1 MYNVM
6 KKLIE
11 KKFYKTSEEAQ
22 NKLDVFYAC
31 NRLTDEQYTELT
43 TLIEETYEQMND
55 LEFQENLTKLTV
67 AELLEEVNRLTES
80 YSHKLALVTEELLIR
95 QMQLDNDSSVR

>member
-1 MYNVM
+1 MYNSM

-11 KKFYKTSEEAQ
+11 KKFYKTSEVAQ

-43 TLIEETYEQMND
+43 TLI
-55 LEFQENLTKLTV
+55 V
-67 AELLEEVNRLTES
+67 EVYR
-80 YSHKLALVTEELLIR
+80 
-95 QMQLDNDSSVR
+95 